1 MKRGIELKE
10 FIVID
15 DVKYYHYSFGGKYTA
30 SKFVVINGLHWY
42 NSNKPPQDGMI
53 NANVG

>member
-10 FIVID
+10 SITID
-15 DVKYYHYSFGGKYTA
+15 NKTFYHYSLGGKYTCTE
-30 SKFVVINGLHWY
+30 FVVINGLHWY

-53 NANVG
+53 NVNVG

>member
-15 DVKYYHYSFGGKYTA
+15 EEKYYHYSFGGKYTA
-30 SKFVVINGLHWY
+30 TKFVVINGLHWY
-42 NSNKPPQDGMI
+42 NSNKPPQDGML

>member
-15 DVKYYHYSFGGKYTA
+15 EEKYYHYSFGGKYTA
-30 SKFVVINGLHWY
+30 TKFLVINGLHWY

-53 NANVG
+53 NVNVG